1 MLKILFGRC
10 PQVKT
15 LDFLLSV
22 SEGKFN
28 KTQLANGS
36 EISRPTLD
44 NFIGDFAKY
53 GLINKVENN
62 YLMLN
67 TESEIVKSFARANI
81 LLAKKEAEIQ
91 SELHVPQKV
100 EYAEEELD
108 KLMDDLFDEEDL
120 TEDEDEYQ
128 EKIAEQEEILVNKK
142 EYEQLLDFYHTN
154 NIYDHSKMAKNIEK
168 IISETT
174 TDIIDK
180 ISDVVFD
187 AEQKASGKLDEEF
200 TVYSSLDSNSDRKTD
215 YNLEE
220 NQGKVGS
227 I

>member
-1 MLKILFGRC
+1 MLKILFGQC

-44 NFIGDFAKY
+44 NFIDDFIKY

-67 TESEIVKSFARANI
+67 MESEIVKSFARANI
-81 LLAKKEAEIQ
+81 LLAKKEAQIQ
-91 SELHVPQKV
+91 SELHTTQKV
-100 EYAEEELD
+100 EYTEEELD
-108 KLMDDLFDEEDL
+108 ELMEDLFDEDDL
-120 TEDEDEYQ
+120 TEDEYQ

-142 EYEQLLDFYHTN
+142 EYEKLLNFYHTTN
-154 NIYDHSKMAKNIEK
+154 TYDHRAMTKLMEK
-168 IISETT
+168 IINETS
-174 TDIIDK
+174 TDIVEK
-180 ISDVVFD
+180 MSYVVFD
-187 AEQKASGKLDEEF
+187 AERKASEKLDEEF
-200 TVYSSLDSNSDRKTD
+200 TYSDSGKKID
-215 YNLEE
+215 YMLEKP
-220 NQGKVGS
+220 QDQAGS

>member
-1 MLKILFGRC
+1 MLKILFGKC

-15 LDFLLSV
+15 LDFLLSA

-44 NFIGDFAKY
+44 NFIDDFIKY
-53 GLINKVENN
+53 GLVNKDENN

-67 TESEIVKSFARANI
+67 MESEIVKSFTRANI
-81 LLAKKEAEIQ
+81 LLAMAEAEIQ
-91 SELHVPQKV
+91 SKLHTTQTI
-100 EYAEEELD
+100 EYTEEELD
-108 KLMDDLFDEEDL
+108 ELVDDLFDEEDL
-120 TEDEDEYQ
+120 TEDEYQ

-142 EYEQLLDFYHTN
+142 EYEQLLNFYHEN
-154 NIYDHSKMAKNIEK
+154 NIYYHKMAKNIEK
-168 IISETT
+168 ILNETT
-174 TDIIDK
+174 NDIFEK

-187 AEQKASGKLDEEF
+187 AEQKASEKLDEEF
-200 TVYSSLDSNSDRKTD
+200 TIYSDPHKKID
-215 YNLEE
+215 YNLEVTH
-220 NQGKVGS
+220 QKGS

>member
-1 MLKILFGRC
+1 MLKILFGKC

-15 LDFLLSV
+15 LDFLLSA

-44 NFIGDFAKY
+44 NFIDDFIKY
-53 GLINKVENN
+53 GLVNKDENN

-67 TESEIVKSFARANI
+67 MESEIVKSFTRANI
-81 LLAKKEAEIQ
+81 LLAMAEAEIQ
-91 SELHVPQKV
+91 SKLHTTQTI
-100 EYAEEELD
+100 EYTEEELD
-108 KLMDDLFDEEDL
+108 ELVDDLFDEEDL
-120 TEDEDEYQ
+120 TEDEYQ

-142 EYEQLLDFYHTN
+142 EHGQLLNFYHEN
-154 NIYDHSKMAKNIEK
+154 NIYYHKMAKNIEK
-168 IISETT
+168 ILNETT
-174 TDIIDK
+174 NDIFEK

-187 AEQKASGKLDEEF
+187 AEQKASEKLDEEF
-200 TVYSSLDSNSDRKTD
+200 TIYSNPHKKID
-215 YNLEE
+215 YNLEVTH
-220 NQGKVGS
+220 QKGS

>member
-1 MLKILFGRC
+1 MLKILFGKC

-15 LDFLLSV
+15 LDFLLST

-36 EISRPTLD
+36 KISRPTLD
-44 NFIGDFAKY
+44 NFIDDFIKY
-53 GLINKVENN
+53 GLVKKVENN

-67 TESEIVKSFARANI
+67 MESEIVKSFTRANI
-81 LLAKKEAEIQ
+81 LLAMEEAEIQ
-91 SELHVPQKV
+91 SKLHTPQTV
-100 EYAEEELD
+100 EYTEEELD
-108 KLMDDLFDEEDL
+108 ELVDDLFDEEDL
-120 TEDEDEYQ
+120 TEDEYQ

-142 EYEQLLDFYHTN
+142 EYGQLLNFYHEN
-154 NIYDHSKMAKNIEK
+154 NIYYHKMAKNIEK

-174 TDIIDK
+174 TDIFEK
-180 ISDVVFD
+180 ISYVVFD
-187 AEQKASGKLDEEF
+187 TEQKASEKLDEGF
-200 TVYSSLDSNSDRKTD
+200 TIYSDLDKKID

-220 NQGKVGS
+220 TQDQTGS

>member
-1 MLKILFGRC
+1 MLKILFGKC

-15 LDFLLSV
+15 LDFLLSA

-44 NFIGDFAKY
+44 NFIDDFIKY
-53 GLINKVENN
+53 GLVNKDENN

-67 TESEIVKSFARANI
+67 MESEIVKSFTRANI
-81 LLAKKEAEIQ
+81 LLAMAEAEIQ
-91 SELHVPQKV
+91 SKLHTTQTI
-100 EYAEEELD
+100 EYTEEELD
-108 KLMDDLFDEEDL
+108 ELVDDLFDEEDL
-120 TEDEDEYQ
+120 TEDEYQ

-142 EYEQLLDFYHTN
+142 EHGQLLNFYHEN
-154 NIYDHSKMAKNIEK
+154 NIYYHKMAKNIEK
-168 IISETT
+168 ILNETT
-174 TDIIDK
+174 NDIFEK

-187 AEQKASGKLDEEF
+187 EEQKASEKLDEEF
-200 TVYSSLDSNSDRKTD
+200 TIYSDPHKKID
-215 YNLEE
+215 YNLEVTH
-220 NQGKVGS
+220 QKGS

>member
-1 MLKILFGRC
+1 MLKILFGKC

-15 LDFLLSV
+15 LDFLLSA

-44 NFIGDFAKY
+44 NFIDDFIKY
-53 GLINKVENN
+53 GLVNKDENN

-67 TESEIVKSFARANI
+67 MESEIVKSFTRANI
-81 LLAKKEAEIQ
+81 LLAMAEAEIQ
-91 SELHVPQKV
+91 SKLHTTQTI
-100 EYAEEELD
+100 EYTEEELD
-108 KLMDDLFDEEDL
+108 ELVDDLFDEEDL
-120 TEDEDEYQ
+120 TEDEYQ

-142 EYEQLLDFYHTN
+142 EHGQLLNFYHEN
-154 NIYDHSKMAKNIEK
+154 NIYYHKMAKNIEK
-168 IISETT
+168 ILNETT
-174 TDIIDK
+174 NDIFEK

-187 AEQKASGKLDEEF
+187 AEQKASDKLDEEF
-200 TVYSSLDSNSDRKTD
+200 TIYSDPHKKID
-215 YNLEE
+215 YNLEVTH
-220 NQGKVGS
+220 QKGS

>member
-1 MLKILFGRC
+1 MGWCKKMLKILFGKC

-15 LDFLLSV
+15 LDFLLSA

-44 NFIGDFAKY
+44 NFIDDFIKY
-53 GLINKVENN
+53 GLVNKDENN

-67 TESEIVKSFARANI
+67 MESEIVKSFTRANI
-81 LLAKKEAEIQ
+81 LLAMAEAEIQ
-91 SELHVPQKV
+91 SKLHTTQTI
-100 EYAEEELD
+100 EYTEEELD
-108 KLMDDLFDEEDL
+108 ELVDDLFDEEDL
-120 TEDEDEYQ
+120 TEDEYQ

-142 EYEQLLDFYHTN
+142 EHGQLLNFYHEN
-154 NIYDHSKMAKNIEK
+154 NIYYHKMAKNIEK
-168 IISETT
+168 ILNETT
-174 TDIIDK
+174 NDIFEK

-187 AEQKASGKLDEEF
+187 AEQKASEKLDEEF
-200 TVYSSLDSNSDRKTD
+200 TIYSDPHKKID
-215 YNLEE
+215 YNLEVTH
-220 NQGKVGS
+220 QKGS

>member
-44 NFIGDFAKY
+44 NFIDDFIKY

-67 TESEIVKSFARANI
+67 MESEIVKSFARANI
-81 LLAKKEAEIQ
+81 LLAKKEAQIQ
-91 SELHVPQKV
+91 SELHTTQKV
-100 EYAEEELD
+100 EYTEEELD
-108 KLMDDLFDEEDL
+108 ELMEDLFDEDDL
-120 TEDEDEYQ
+120 TEDEYQ

-142 EYEQLLDFYHTN
+142 EYEKLLNFYHTTN
-154 NIYDHSKMAKNIEK
+154 TYDHRAMTKLMEK
-168 IISETT
+168 IINETS
-174 TDIIDK
+174 TDIVEK
-180 ISDVVFD
+180 MSYVVFD
-187 AEQKASGKLDEEF
+187 AERKASEKLDEEF
-200 TVYSSLDSNSDRKTD
+200 TYSDSGKKID
-215 YNLEE
+215 YMLEKP
-220 NQGKVGS
+220 QDQAGS

>member
-1 MLKILFGRC
+1 MLKILFGKC

-15 LDFLLSV
+15 LDFLLSA

-44 NFIGDFAKY
+44 NFIDDFIKY
-53 GLINKVENN
+53 GLVNKDENN

-67 TESEIVKSFARANI
+67 MESEIVKSFTRANI
-81 LLAKKEAEIQ
+81 LLAMAEAEIQ
-91 SELHVPQKV
+91 SKLHTTQTI
-100 EYAEEELD
+100 EYTEEELD
-108 KLMDDLFDEEDL
+108 ELVDDLFDEEDL
-120 TEDEDEYQ
+120 TEDEYQ

-142 EYEQLLDFYHTN
+142 EHGQLLNFYHEN
-154 NIYDHSKMAKNIEK
+154 NIYYHKMAKNIEK
-168 IISETT
+168 ILNETT
-174 TDIIDK
+174 NDIFEK

-187 AEQKASGKLDEEF
+187 AEQKASEKLDEEF
-200 TVYSSLDSNSDRKTD
+200 TIYSDPHKKID
-215 YNLEE
+215 YNLEVTH
-220 NQGKVGS
+220 QKGS

>member
-1 MLKILFGRC
+1 MLKILFGKC

-15 LDFLLSV
+15 LDFLLSA

-44 NFIGDFAKY
+44 NFIDDFIKY
-53 GLINKVENN
+53 GLVNKVEDN

-67 TESEIVKSFARANI
+67 MESEIVKSFARANI
-81 LLAKKEAEIQ
+81 LLAKTEAEIQ
-91 SELHVPQKV
+91 SKLHTPQKV
-100 EYAEEELD
+100 EYTEEELD
-108 KLMDDLFDEEDL
+108 ELMDDLFDEEDL
-120 TEDEDEYQ
+120 TEDEYQ

-142 EYEQLLDFYHTN
+142 EYEQLLNFYHTN
-154 NIYDHSKMAKNIEK
+154 NIYDHRKMARNIEK

-174 TDIIDK
+174 TDIFEK

-187 AEQKASGKLDEEF
+187 TEQKASEKLDEEF
-200 TVYSSLDSNSDRKTD
+200 TVYSDLDKKID

-220 NQGKVGS
+220 TQDQAGS